1 MGIGGVKVEVFFI
14 YFLLTGLLCSLV
26 WATDAS
32 NDNQF
37 IFRLLVVG
45 FIVGFLVV
53 PYKFI
58 LGLIQFIKENSQ
70 KT

>member
-1 MGIGGVKVEVFFI
+1 MDKVGGVKVEIFFI

-26 WATDAS
+26 WSTDAS

-37 IFRLLVVG
+37 IFRLVIG
-45 FIVGFLVV
+45 FVVGFLVA

-58 LGLIQFIKENSQ
+58 LGLIQFIKENLQ
-70 KT
+70 K

>member
-1 MGIGGVKVEVFFI
+1 MEVFFI
-14 YFLLTGLLCSLV
+14 YFLLTGLLCSIV
-26 WATDAS
+26 WSTDAS

-37 IFRLLVVG
+37 TFRLVAGL
-45 FIVGFLVV
+45 IVGFLVI

-70 KT
+70 KL